1 MRRMLSF
8 NHYLKDETPSSQ
20 KDDVHKAFVFSPCNI
35 LVKNGQSCFYV
46 PFFKGH
52 ELHRNC
58 WGRDWNCRV
67 GNCSLQTSVVSYCDH
82 SLFPLSLCLRDV
94 FCLSAPTWGSW
105 DGRSYDSFGCGLGT
119 KPRHLK
125 HKHKTLDS
133 NSASIIQ
140 THRLKIILSVNGIF
154 CRMLWLGMHCYRNS
168 GIVLDFF
175 FLLVFDIYIS
185 ILLYLYLSIDPCI
198 HPSVHL

>member
-1 MRRMLSF
+1 MKL
-8 NHYLKDETPSSQ
+8 PSSQ

-119 KPRHLK
+119 EPWHLK
-125 HKHKTLDS
+125 HTQ
-133 NSASIIQ
+133 NI
-140 THRLKIILSVNGIF
+140 RLKQCFYHSNTPFKNLATSF
-154 CRMLWLGMHCYRNS
+154 CQWTGYIYRMLWLAMHCYKNS
-168 GIVLDFF
+168 GTVLDKHFF
-175 FLLVFDIYIS
+175 F
-185 ILLYLYLSIDPCI
+185 
-198 HPSVHL
+198 